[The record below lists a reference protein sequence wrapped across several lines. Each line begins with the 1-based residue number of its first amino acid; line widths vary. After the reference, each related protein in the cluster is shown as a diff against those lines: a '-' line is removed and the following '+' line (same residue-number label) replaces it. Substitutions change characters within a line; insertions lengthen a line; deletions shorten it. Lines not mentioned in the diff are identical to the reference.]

1 MIVTPLEYD
10 AAVTDQGIS
19 PPGDVTEEDFWDLV
33 EPLLASGEAETG
45 TMMGT
50 SCLRADGEFAAMFSA
65 KFGGLIVKLPR
76 DRVAELIE
84 SGVGEPFA
92 PAGKVFKEWTSIAD
106 FDDDKWFDLIS
117 ESCRF
122 VSS

>member
-10 AAVTDQGIS
+10 AAVTDEASS
-19 PPGDVTEEDFWDLV
+19 PPGGVTEEDFWDLV
-33 EPLLASGEAETG
+33 EPLLASGEAEMG

-50 SCLRADGEFAAMFSA
+50 SCLRAGGEFAAMFSA

-92 PAGKVFKEWTSIAD
+92 PAGKVFKEWTSIAV
-106 FDDDKWFDLIS
+106 FDDDKWFDLIR